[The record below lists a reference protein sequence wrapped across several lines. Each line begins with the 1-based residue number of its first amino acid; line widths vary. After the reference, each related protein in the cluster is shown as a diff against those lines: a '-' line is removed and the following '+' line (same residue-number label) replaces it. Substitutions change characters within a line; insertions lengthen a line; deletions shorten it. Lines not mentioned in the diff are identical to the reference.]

1 MSKSLKKHDASH
13 ARNTDKYDQ
22 RDAAGSNGTT
32 VTGALIETVWNPF
45 FVLGR
50 R

>member
-1 MSKSLKKHDASH
+1 MSKFLKKHDASH

-22 RDAAGSNGTT
+22 RDGSASNGST
-32 VTGALIETVWNPF
+32 VTGALIESVWNPF

>member
-1 MSKSLKKHDASH
+1 MKKFFKKHDASH

-22 RDAAGSNGTT
+22 RDHAGSNGAT

>member
-1 MSKSLKKHDASH
+1 MRKLFKKHDAGH
-13 ARNTDKYDQ
+13 ARNTDKYDH
-22 RDAAGSNGTT
+22 RHNGETNGTG
-32 VTGALIETVWNPF
+32 VTGALIESVWNPF